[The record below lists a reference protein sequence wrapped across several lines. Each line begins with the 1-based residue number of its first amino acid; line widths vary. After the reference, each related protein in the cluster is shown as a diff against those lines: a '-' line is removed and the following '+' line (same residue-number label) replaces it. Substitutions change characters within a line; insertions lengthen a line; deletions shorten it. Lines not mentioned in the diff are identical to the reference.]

1 MINSIVID
9 TETMDV
15 RPSALILS
23 IGAFAF
29 DVADLEGTRESILAV
44 SRDHELSEYSTNAFY
59 CLLDAND
66 QLMLGRSVSK
76 DTQYWWRNQKQ
87 DAQEALSGDRESL
100 ADQLLNLN
108 SWIAQHTDATIY
120 FRGTDFDGSIL
131 ESAYRACRMECP
143 WKYNGKRDVR
153 TYIDALTG
161 GRKGYVPDHQ
171 PYFQMIKHNALH
183 DAMNDAEQMAI
194 AKNYFT
200 AVVKVA

>member
-1 MINSIVID
+1 MINTIVID

-44 SRDHELSEYSTNAFY
+44 SRDPDISGHSANAFY
-59 CLLDAND
+59 RLLDAND

-76 DTQYWWRNQKQ
+76 DTQHWWRNQKQ
-87 DAQEALSGDRESL
+87 DAKESLSGNRGSL
-100 ADQLLNLN
+100 ADHLLNLS
-108 SWIAQHTDATIY
+108 SWIAKHTGATIY

-161 GRKGYVPDHQ
+161 GKKGYVPDHQ

-194 AKNYFT
+194 AKSCFST
-200 AVVKVA
+200 AVKAA

>member
-1 MINSIVID
+1 MINTIVID

-29 DVADLEGTRESILAV
+29 DVADLEGTRESILTV
-44 SRDHELSEYSTNAFY
+44 SRDPDISGHSANAFY
-59 CLLDAND
+59 RLLDAND

-76 DTQYWWRNQKQ
+76 DTQHWWRNQKQ
-87 DAQEALSGDRESL
+87 DAKESLSGNRGSL
-100 ADQLLNLN
+100 ADHLLNLS
-108 SWIAQHTDATIY
+108 SWIAKHIGVTIY

-131 ESAYRACRMECP
+131 ESAYRSCRMECP

-153 TYIDALTG
+153 TYIDVLTG
-161 GRKGYVPDHQ
+161 SKKGYVPDHQ

-194 AKNYFT
+194 AKNYLA

>member
-1 MINSIVID
+1 MINTIVID

-29 DVADLEGTRESILAV
+29 DVAELEGTRESILAV
-44 SRDHELSEYSTNAFY
+44 SRDPELSEYSTNAFY

-76 DTQYWWRNQKQ
+76 DTQHWWRNQKQ

-100 ADQLLNLN
+100 VEQLLNLN

-120 FRGTDFDGSIL
+120 F
-131 ESAYRACRMECP
+131 
-143 WKYNGKRDVR
+143 
-153 TYIDALTG
+153 
-161 GRKGYVPDHQ
+161 HQ
-171 PYFQMIKHNALH
+171 WRIMCLI
-183 DAMNDAEQMAI
+183 
-194 AKNYFT
+194 
-200 AVVKVA
+200 